1 MIVSSVLDL
10 FVGMLELV
18 FGWIQL
24 PNLPDS
30 IMSII
35 DTVFGYITGS
45 IGLLGVFVDLDVVMV
60 LIPLAIAI
68 ARFDDLYKMTMFV
81 LRKIP
86 FVNIG

>member
-1 MIVSSVLDL
+1 MIVSSVLNL

-60 LIPLAIAI
+60 LIPLAIAV
-68 ARFDDLYKMTMFV
+68 ARFDDLWKMTMFV

>member
-1 MIVSSVLDL
+1 MIVSSVLNL

-60 LIPLAIAI
+60 LIPLVIAV
-68 ARFDDLYKMTMFV
+68 ARFDDLWKMTMFV

>member
-1 MIVSSVLDL
+1 MIVSSVLNL

-24 PNLPDS
+24 PDLPES

-35 DTVFGYITGS
+35 HTMFGYITGS
-45 IGLLGVFVDLDVVMV
+45 IGLLGVFVDMDVVMV
-60 LIPLAIAI
+60 LIPLSIAV
-68 ARFDDLYKMTMFV
+68 ARFDDLWKMTMFV

>member
-1 MIVSSVLDL
+1 MIVSSVLNL

-35 DTVFGYITGS
+35 DTVFEYITGS

-60 LIPLAIAI
+60 LIPLSIAV
-68 ARFDDLYKMTMFV
+68 ARFDDLWKMTMFV

>member
-1 MIVSSVLDL
+1 MIVSSVLNL

-30 IMSII
+30 IMAII
-35 DTVFGYITGS
+35 DKVFGYITGS

-60 LIPLAIAI
+60 LIPLSIAV

>member
-1 MIVSSVLDL
+1 MIVSSVLNL

-60 LIPLAIAI
+60 LIPLSIAV
-68 ARFDDLYKMTMFV
+68 ARFDDLWKMTMFV

>member
-1 MIVSSVLDL
+1 MIVSSVLNL

-24 PNLPDS
+24 PDLPDS

-35 DTVFGYITGS
+35 HTMFGYITGS

-60 LIPLAIAI
+60 LIPLSIAV
-68 ARFDDLYKMTMFV
+68 ARFDDLWKMTMFV

>member
-1 MIVSSVLDL
+1 MIVSSVLNL

-35 DTVFGYITGS
+35 DKVFGYITGS
-45 IGLLGVFVDLDVVMV
+45 IGLLGVFIDLDVVMV
-60 LIPLAIAI
+60 LIPLSIAV

>member
-1 MIVSSVLDL
+1 MIVSSVLNL
-10 FVGMLELV
+10 FVGMLEVV

-35 DTVFGYITGS
+35 NTVFDYIIGS

-60 LIPLAIAI
+60 LIPLAIAV

>member
-1 MIVSSVLDL
+1 MIVSSVLNL
-10 FVGMLELV
+10 FVSMLELV

-60 LIPLAIAI
+60 LIPLAIAV
-68 ARFDDLYKMTMFV
+68 ARFDDLWKMTMFV

>member
-1 MIVSSVLDL
+1 MIVSSVLNL

-35 DTVFGYITGS
+35 DTVFGYVTGS

-60 LIPLAIAI
+60 LIPLAIAV
-68 ARFDDLYKMTMFV
+68 ARFDDLWKMTMFV

>member
-1 MIVSSVLDL
+1 MIVSSVLNL

-35 DTVFGYITGS
+35 DTVFEYITGS
-45 IGLLGVFVDLDVVMV
+45 IGLLGVFVDLDIVMV
-60 LIPLAIAI
+60 LIPLAIAV
-68 ARFDDLYKMTMFV
+68 ARFDDLWKMTMFV

>member
-1 MIVSSVLDL
+1 MIVSSVLNL

-18 FGWIQL
+18 FGWIHL

-35 DTVFGYITGS
+35 DTVFAYITGS

-60 LIPLAIAI
+60 LIPLAIAV
-68 ARFDDLYKMTMFV
+68 ARFDDLWKMTMFV

>member
-1 MIVSSVLDL
+1 MIVSSVLNL

-60 LIPLAIAI
+60 LIPLAIVV
-68 ARFDDLYKMTMFV
+68 ARFDDLWKMTMFV

>member
-1 MIVSSVLDL
+1 MIVSSVLNL

-35 DTVFGYITGS
+35 DSVFGYITGS

-60 LIPLAIAI
+60 LIPLAIAV
-68 ARFDDLYKMTMFV
+68 ARFDDLWKMTMFV